1 MRHKDRAVI
10 LLFAIW
16 ALMMILMVAFTGCRA
31 VPAPPTSGQHA
42 APIETIVDA
51 EGNAD
56 VTTTTEQ
63 SPGGIEAESVTGDA
77 VTHQYELSPG
87 LRSVLD
93 GAVMQVGACIT
104 GFLDGAQTTARRYVG
119 LVAGC
124 VMGLLLLTLFV
135 DAPGGATLR
144 LVGVTAG
151 LACIGL
157 GFAVLWA

>member
-1 MRHKDRAVI
+1 MNRSIGTLVVMGVIFAVVAM
-10 LLFAIW
+10 LLA
-16 ALMMILMVAFTGCRA
+16 GCRA

-51 EGNAD
+51 EGNAE
-56 VTTTTEQ
+56 VTTTTDQ